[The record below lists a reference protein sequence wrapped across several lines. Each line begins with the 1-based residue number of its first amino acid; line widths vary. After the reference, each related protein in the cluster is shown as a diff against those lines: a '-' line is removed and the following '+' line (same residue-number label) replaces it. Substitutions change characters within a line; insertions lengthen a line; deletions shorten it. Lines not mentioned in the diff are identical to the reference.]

1 MLDAALHSIFDIAS
15 ARPAGGGD
23 LRLSS
28 HGIVFLVEAGDR
40 PVGIEGM
47 KSLLAEV
54 GQREVLRSAAV
65 GIVVIGGSAA
75 ASATDLDFLARAVRA
90 CGGYVVGSGVAIT
103 KRDGGT
109 VARPGGTVE
118 FEDVTLASSV
128 SLLGRRVATLAASG
142 RALRAA

>member
-15 ARPAGGGD
+15 ARPAGGD

-142 RALRAA
+142 RTLSAA